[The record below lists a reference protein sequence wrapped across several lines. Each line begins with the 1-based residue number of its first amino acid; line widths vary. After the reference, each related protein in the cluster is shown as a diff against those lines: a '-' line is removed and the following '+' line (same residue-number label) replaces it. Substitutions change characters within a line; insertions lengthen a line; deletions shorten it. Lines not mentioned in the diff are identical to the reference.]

1 VSKVYRQ
8 IVWNE
13 IGRYLVFDEDK
24 LGHELMPNLLYYVA
38 SAKFLFF
45 TIDFHGD
52 AKMITYAT
60 INENGDYI
68 EYTTEDDDKT
78 DRLIHELEVQ
88 GYSYYE
94 ILESLRI

>member
-1 VSKVYRQ
+1 MRKVYRR
-8 IVWNE
+8 IVWN
-13 IGRYLVFDEDK
+13 GVGHYLTSDFNNNSRE
-24 LGHELMPNLLYYVA
+24 ELIPNLLYYIPISDA
-38 SAKFLFF
+38 
-45 TIDFHGD
+45 DFNTNGS
-52 AKMITYAT
+52 MTTYAT

-68 EYTTEDDDKT
+68 EYTTEDEEQT